1 MGRIWRCP
9 CEVVRERK
17 PGVRE
22 RIEYQAQERIAEK
35 RAALEE
41 QLWAVLEADSGF
53 RAARRGQ
60 RRRVAPCKAGRVGI
74 VRNDP
79 VPVRWRSTSQDGKF
93 LSPLVARR
101 SRRRWLRSVSD
112 REKA

>member
-1 MGRIWRCP
+1 M
-9 CEVVRERK
+9 K

-41 QLWAVLEADSGF
+41 QLWAVPEADSGF

-60 RRRVAPCKAGRVGI
+60 RRRVTPCKGGRVVLFVMIQCAREMAINIARRKVLVALGG
-74 VRNDP
+74 
-79 VPVRWRSTSQDGKF
+79 TAF
-93 LSPLVARR
+93 ASPLVAK
-101 SRRRWLRSVSD
+101 
-112 REKA
+112 RERP

>member
-1 MGRIWRCP
+1 M
-9 CEVVRERK
+9 K

-60 RRRVAPCKAGRVGI
+60 RRRVAPCKGGRVVLFGSSAREMAI
-74 VRNDP
+74 NIARRKVL
-79 VPVRWRSTSQDGKF
+79 VALGGTAF
-93 LSPLVARR
+93 TSPLVAK
-101 SRRRWLRSVSD
+101 
-112 REKA
+112 RERP

>member
-9 CEVVRERK
+9 CEVVREMK

-60 RRRVAPCKAGRVGI
+60 RRRVAPCKGGRVVLFVMI
-74 VRNDP
+74 QCP
-79 VPVRWRSTSQDGKF
+79 
-93 LSPLVARR
+93 
-101 SRRRWLRSVSD
+101 
-112 REKA
+112 